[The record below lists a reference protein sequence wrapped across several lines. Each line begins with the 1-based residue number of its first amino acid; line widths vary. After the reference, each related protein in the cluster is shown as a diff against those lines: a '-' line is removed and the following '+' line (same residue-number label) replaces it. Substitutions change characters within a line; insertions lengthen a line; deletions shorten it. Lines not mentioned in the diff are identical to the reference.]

1 MRNSNLPVTNEIAGQ
16 TIKRNDVQEEAMYI
30 ETIDDE
36 AEFEE
41 DVDVGSFNHGY
52 IQMRLGSLLD
62 QSGKVTPVSELS
74 LDITGIDL
82 ATFDLSL
89 KEEIKP
95 DIALYERRSLSRPF
109 DILKMKEMPLVAI
122 EILSPRQGS
131 YDILR
136 KFKLY
141 FALGVRS
148 CWLVDPA
155 LATITVYRS
164 MDQHRTFSGGEVY
177 DEPTGIRL
185 PIEDIFS

>member
-1 MRNSNLPVTNEIAGQ
+1 
-16 TIKRNDVQEEAMYI
+16 MYI
-30 ETIDDE
+30 EAVDDE
-36 AEFEE
+36 TEFEE
-41 DVDVGSFNHGY
+41 DVDMGSFNHGY

-62 QSGKVTPVSELS
+62 QTGKVTPVSELS
-74 LDITGIDL
+74 LDLSNIDL
-82 ATFDLSL
+82 TDFDLL
-89 KEEIKP
+89 VKEEIKP
-95 DIALYERRSLSRPF
+95 DIALYERRGLSRPF

-131 YDILR
+131 YDILK

-155 LATITVYRS
+155 LDTVTVYRS
-164 MDQHRTFSGGEVY
+164 MDQYRTLSGGEIY
-177 DEPTGIRL
+177 DESTGIRL